1 MTDPVSSETT
11 RGEMFSLVVPGEP
24 EPRSLVGQVFGP
36 EHASQTIVALPGILE
51 TRRSFEGLVTHLSGK
66 IRIITFD
73 WPGRGDSGAVAHAN
87 DYRMST
93 YLRDL
98 GLVYAFAQGRVLAGA
113 PSRPGLGLFRERPP
127 SSPGIHLL
135 GTSMGGLLALFLA
148 ELRPSGLRSVVL
160 NDVGCL
166 LPWTGIVGLM
176 SGIHGATKGAGLFPN
191 VRELAAEL
199 HVDHRLIRAVQQPGH
214 LDLPHET
221 TLSGVD
227 FSDTFSKVELP
238 LLILKGEKSEIV
250 NQAVAQRLTSCNPR
264 TKIVEIAGAE
274 HPVPYSA
281 ETCRIIESFIS
292 PL

>member
-1 MTDPVSSETT
+1 M
-11 RGEMFSLVVPGEP
+11 
-24 EPRSLVGQVFGP
+24 
-36 EHASQTIVALPGILE
+36 
-51 TRRSFEGLVTHLSGK
+51 
-66 IRIITFD
+66 
-73 WPGRGDSGAVAHAN
+73 AHAN

-98 GLVYAFAQGRVLAGA
+98 GLIYAFAQGRVLAG
-113 PSRPGLGLFRERPP
+113 SSTRQGLGLFRERSASP
-127 SSPGIHLL
+127 PGIHLL

-199 HVDHRLIRAVQQPGH
+199 RVDHRLIRAVQQPGH
-214 LDLPHET
+214 LDLPHVT

-227 FSDTFSKVELP
+227 FSATFSKVELP
-238 LLILKGEKSEIV
+238 LLIVKGEKSEIV

-264 TKIVEIAGAE
+264 TKIVEIVGAE